1 MDYDTL
7 IQKTE
12 WYKILHKYKHI
23 VVFGANETALNTYH
37 FIEYVG
43 GRDIECFIVSKKGTN
58 PDYLAN
64 KVVKTFEEISQN
76 VKENALVIVSQS
88 YDDYCNMQKILFEA
102 GFKNIFPSN
111 LQMTTNISHELKKY
125 CCNILD
131 GLNIVDEFTSQNQKI
146 CINSE
151 LSTSI
156 YAVTSHHNKH
166 IQKNNFESKYIYYIQ
181 AGSALT
187 DCKICDYQDNVGS
200 DNISHLNSFFCELT
214 AGYWIYKNDNCSDY
228 IGLYHYSRGLDMTD
242 KQIETIISANVDVV
256 LPVPCIFRHEI
267 ITKLRREY
275 VAILNEAIHKVSPE
289 YDKTVENYYMSKVF
303 FPGNIVFCKRQVFD
317 EYYKWM
323 FDIFHEYIEI
333 QNNRKIKPYT
343 RQYGYVAEALTNIY
357 FRHNLNKYFVLY
369 SKIKFQF

>member
-1 MDYDTL
+1 M
-7 IQKTE
+7 
-12 WYKILHKYKHI
+12 W
-23 VVFGANETALNTYH
+23 
-37 FIEYVG
+37 G

-156 YAVTSHHNKH
+156 MLLLH
-166 IQKNNFESKYIYYIQ
+166 I
-181 AGSALT
+181 T
-187 DCKICDYQDNVGS
+187 
-200 DNISHLNSFFCELT
+200 IS
-214 AGYWIYKNDNCSDY
+214 
-228 IGLYHYSRGLDMTD
+228 
-242 KQIETIISANVDVV
+242 
-256 LPVPCIFRHEI
+256 IFKR
-267 ITKLRREY
+267 T
-275 VAILNEAIHKVSPE
+275 ILN
-289 YDKTVENYYMSKVF
+289 
-303 FPGNIVFCKRQVFD
+303 Q
-317 EYYKWM
+317 
-323 FDIFHEYIEI
+323 
-333 QNNRKIKPYT
+333 
-343 RQYGYVAEALTNIY
+343 NIY
-357 FRHNLNKYFVLY
+357 IIFKLAVL
-369 SKIKFQF
+369 